1 MTYYWQAEI
10 PKNNSYYSYNFISSC
25 FENNQALEE
34 ADIID
39 FLDSLESI
47 ITNLSLGTFNYTVN
61 DNGSTWLVNCS
72 LEITGVPAQCIP
84 LWMSINTDEESNY
97 GATWSSTL
105 PQTPTPCNECQ
116 DLTLLDC
123 TDPEL
128 DLDIA
133 DGTYT
138 VSIQDHTSG
147 NIYTQSIEV
156 SDGGVDWNGTNTAGV
171 FTPFSV
177 FTVTLQDD
185 NGDPVTWT
193 SGYVDYNCVR
203 LTFTPTINTTPVD

>member
-1 MTYYWQAEI
+1 MFYITEVGYFATA
-10 PKNNSYYSYNFISSC
+10 YSSQSP
-25 FENNQALEE
+25 
-34 ADIID
+34 
-39 FLDSLESI
+39 
-47 ITNLSLGTFNYTVN
+47 TF
-61 DNGSTWLVNCS
+61 
-72 LEITGVPAQCIP
+72 
-84 LWMSINTDEESNY
+84 
-97 GATWSSTL
+97 
-105 PQTPTPCNECQ
+105 CNECQ
-116 DLTLLDC
+116 SVNLADC

-128 DLDIA
+128 SLPID

-171 FTPFSV
+171 FTPYSV

-203 LTFTPTINTTPVD
+203 LTFTPTTDTTPVD

>member
-1 MTYYWQAEI
+1 M
-10 PKNNSYYSYNFISSC
+10 P
-25 FENNQALEE
+25 
-34 ADIID
+34 DI
-39 FLDSLESI
+39 
-47 ITNLSLGTFNYTVN
+47 
-61 DNGSTWLVNCS
+61 
-72 LEITGVPAQCIP
+72 
-84 LWMSINTDEESNY
+84 
-97 GATWSSTL
+97 
-105 PQTPTPCNECQ
+105 CNECQ
-116 DLTLLDC
+116 ELEQADC
-123 TDPEL
+123 TEPTLEL
-128 DLDIA
+128 DID

-171 FTPFSV
+171 FTPYSV

-203 LTFTPTINTTPVD
+203 LTFTPTTDTTPDA

>member
-1 MTYYWQAEI
+1 MEYTLTI
-10 PKNNSYYSYNFISSC
+10 SLPKNT
-25 FENNQALEE
+25 ENLPGFYFGYVIASQCGAAQNYPEV
-34 ADIID
+34 DDVND
-39 FLDSLESI
+39 FLDDLVSFSTNVIFNNLTYNVFSNEDDWT
-47 ITNLSLGTFNYTVN
+47 ITL
-61 DNGSTWLVNCS
+61 
-72 LEITGVPAQCIP
+72 TGISNEGCVPYG
-84 LWMSINTDEESNY
+84 LSINIDEEISY
-97 GATWSSTL
+97 GAPFTS
-105 PQTPTPCNECQ
+105 QAPTPCNDCQ
-116 DLTLLDC
+116 GVNLPDC

-128 DLDIA
+128 SLPID

-156 SDGGVDWNGTNTAGV
+156 SDGGVEWNGTNTAGV
-171 FTPFSV
+171 FTPYSV

-203 LTFTPTINTTPVD
+203 LTFTPTTDTTPDA